1 MLRINGYA
9 LYITTNDI
17 ASLLFGLLSAVMVE
31 LAQWL
36 PILFI
41 PEQDR
46 ITTMRCDVIHH
57 HRSSNPA
64 LLGTHPAGGVKRQ
77 IEISCSF
84 PAPVVSAP

>member
-1 MLRINGYA
+1 
-9 LYITTNDI
+9 
-17 ASLLFGLLSAVMVE
+17 MVQ

-41 PEQDR
+41 PKQNR
-46 ITTMRCDVIHH
+46 ITPMRRDVVHH
-57 HRSSNPA
+57 LRSSNPA

-84 PAPVVSAP
+84 PAPVVSAL